1 MVSMNTDQQL
11 FDELSV
17 RRFEYDDS
25 VVLAADVGVADDTT
39 VDVVD
44 DTVILVTGDEQH
56 EQPLPENSDARAF
69 INNGVLT
76 IELSSEEAH

>member
-1 MVSMNTDQQL
+1 MNTDQQL

-25 VVLAADVGVADDTT
+25 VVLAADVGVADDTS
-39 VDVVD
+39 VDIVD
-44 DTVILVTGDEQH
+44 DTVILVTGDEQY
-56 EQPLPENSDARAF
+56 EQPLPDADARAF

-76 IELSSEEAH
+76 IELSAEEGQ

>member
-1 MVSMNTDQQL
+1 MNTEQQL

-25 VVLAADVGVADDTT
+25 VVLAADVGVADDTS
-39 VDVVD
+39 VDIVD
-44 DTVILVTGDEQH
+44 DTVILVAGGEQY
-56 EQPLPENSDARAF
+56 EQPLPDRDARAF

-76 IELSSEEAH
+76 IELSAEEEH

>member
-1 MVSMNTDQQL
+1 MNTDQQL
-11 FDELSV
+11 FDELPV

-25 VVLAADVGVADDTT
+25 VVLAADVGVADDTS

-44 DTVILVTGDEQH
+44 DTVILVTGDDQY
-56 EQPLPENSDARAF
+56 EQPLPDDQDARAF

-76 IELSSEEAH
+76 IELSAEEEH

>member
-1 MVSMNTDQQL
+1 MVRMNTEQQL
-11 FDELSV
+11 FDELPV

-25 VVLAADVGVADDTT
+25 VVLAADVGVADDTS

-44 DTVILVTGDEQH
+44 DTVILVAGDEQY
-56 EQPLPENSDARAF
+56 EQPLPEGDARAF

-76 IELSSEEAH
+76 IELSDEEAH